1 MKESIIRQK
10 HPKLNHPDSNPALVE
25 KTVSTEPI
33 FEGKVVSLQ
42 VDTVTL
48 PNGQTGTREI
58 IRHPGAVAVLAVRGD
73 RMLVV
78 DQYRQALGRTELE
91 IPAGKLDPGEDPEE
105 AAKRELREE
114 TGYRAKSLVPLPA
127 FYTSPGF
134 ADEVIYLYMA
144 EELEAG
150 EMELDEDEF
159 LEVSEITLDEAYS
172 LIKEGRISDAKTI
185 LAVYAWHLYQLTGKL

>member
-1 MKESIIRQK
+1 MNDSITRIK
-10 HPKLNHPDSNPALVE
+10 HPNLKHPESNPALVE
-25 KTVSTEPI
+25 TTVSTEPV

-114 TGYRAKSLVPLPA
+114 TGFRAGSLKPLPA

-144 EELEAG
+144 DELKEG

-159 LEVSEITLDEAYS
+159 LEVSEITLDEAYAF
-172 LIKEGRISDAKTI
+172 IKEGRISDAKTV

>member
-25 KTVSTEPI
+25 TTVSTETI
-33 FEGKVVSLQ
+33 FEGKVVSLHL
-42 VDTVTL
+42 DTVTL